1 MSVSCVLALQKFKI
15 RGGFSQRTKE
25 FFAPS
30 KAQYLAKRTQIHDKD
45 FVRLLRLTRMGN
57 ALVSGRRLWVKIMS
71 FETDGCRR
79 HGLGI

>member
-45 FVRLLRLTRMGN
+45 FV
-57 ALVSGRRLWVKIMS
+57 
-71 FETDGCRR
+71 
-79 HGLGI
+79 